1 MVQLGKASPKEAK
14 QYSVIEEKLSSWSH
28 AIGVVL
34 GLVASVILF
43 NKAWTHSS
51 PWHPYIA
58 ILAVLLYVVGML
70 SSYIASTVYHALPP
84 GSKKMYWRRFDH
96 AAIYLHIAG
105 TYAPFTLI
113 ALREQAY
120 WGYGLFAFTWLS
132 ALVGVLFSLKP
143 QKTHN
148 YIETICY
155 VVMGGAVLVAM
166 RTLWDTLAIHHHL
179 PAFWW
184 LIGGGIAYVVGA
196 GFYSIH
202 KLQYMHAVFHV
213 FVLLGS
219 VCHILGI
226 YTILS

>member
-1 MVQLGKASPKEAK
+1 MAKTYSPL
-14 QYSVIEEKLSSWSH
+14 EEKLSSWSH
-28 AIGVVL
+28 ALGIVL
-34 GLVASVILF
+34 GVIAGVILID
-43 NKAWTHSS
+43 KAWSHDA
-51 PWHPYIA
+51 PWHPLIA
-58 ILAVLLYVVGML
+58 SGAVILYVFGML
-70 SSYIASTVYHALPP
+70 SSYITSTVYHALPP
-84 GSKKMYWRRFDH
+84 GPKKVRWRRMDH

-120 WGYGLFAFTWLS
+120 WGYGLFAFTWLA
-132 ALVGVLFSLKP
+132 ALVGVLFSIKP

-148 YIETICY
+148 HIETICY
-155 VVMGGAVLVAM
+155 VVMGSAVLVAM
-166 RTLWDTLAIHHHL
+166 RTLWFTLESQNHL

-184 LIGGGIAYVVGA
+184 LIGGGVAYIIGA
-196 GFYSIH
+196 AFYSIH
-202 KLQYMHAVFHV
+202 KLQFMHAVFHV